1 MPGIDLTDWVRSV
14 MEALGYPGIGL
25 LIILE
30 TVFPPIP
37 SEIILPLGGFLASQG
52 DFHVLG
58 LILAATTGS
67 VLGALILYAAGRI
80 FNLSRLQYLFDRYG
94 RYALLGSD
102 DLDRAVDWFQRYGH
116 WAVLIGRCVPI
127 VRSLVSIPAGLAEMP
142 VFRFV
147 VLTAAGSAVWN
158 TGLIGAGWVLGSQW
172 EDAAEY
178 TDVFEYIVLAA
189 ILIAVGWFVVKRL
202 QLRSSE

>member
-37 SEIILPLGGFLASQG
+37 SEIILPLAGFLASQG
-52 DFHVLG
+52 DFHVLL
-58 LILAATTGS
+58 LILAATSAS
-67 VLGALILYAAGRI
+67 VLGALLLYAAGRI
-80 FNLSRLQYLFDRYG
+80 FSLSRLQYLFDRYG
-94 RYALLGSD
+94 RYALLGTD
-102 DLDRAVDWFQRYGH
+102 DLDRAVEWFHRYGH

-127 VRSLVSIPAGLAEMP
+127 IRSLVSIPAGLAEMP
-142 VFRFV
+142 IPRFIL
-147 VLTAAGSAVWN
+147 LTAAGSAVWN
-158 TGLIGAGWVLGSQW
+158 TGLIGAGWLLGSQW

-178 TDVFEYIVLAA
+178 TDIFEYIVIVAV
-189 ILIAVGWFVVKRL
+189 LIAVAWFVVKRL